1 MEKGSVK
8 SQSFHAMTTS
18 RELLC
23 AASQGSTV
31 VIAAVENTIKELLT
45 FAPMPESYTLTDI
58 AWNNLILSRLAI
70 SSTSGNISVFDIE
83 SAVLKMSNNNPK
95 SIWAGTTGTA
105 RSAHRIN
112 WHDYEPSILI
122 SANQD
127 GIIRIFDT
135 RTSANAKTAENNV
148 CQNFN
153 PKCDAIRDIQ
163 FNPHNSNSFSA
174 ISDNGTL
181 SVWDRRNT
189 ETSVLKFLAHTTA
202 GLTLSYHPT
211 RHSILATGGKDKY
224 LKVWDLQDIDDGHS
238 SILKPIYA
246 IRTPGQ
252 VSRLQWRGKAES
264 AVDAGAGGN
273 HHSVFESQIASTSI
287 DRNEVFIWNLNFP
300 HSPICL
306 VSGHAD
312 ACVDFRWVDTPRD
325 SHVSATNIF
334 QVRIAVLKS
343 KHNLF
348 YFNVFVYEYY

>member
-1 MEKGSVK
+1 MNKPSVK
-8 SQSFHAMTTS
+8 SQSFQAMTTS

-58 AWNNLILSRLAI
+58 AWNNITLSRLAI
-70 SSTSGNISVFDIE
+70 SSTNGNISVFDIE
-83 SAVLKMSNNNPK
+83 SAVLKMSGGNPK
-95 SIWAGTTGTA
+95 SVWAGATGTA

-135 RTSANAKTAENNV
+135 RTSANSKTGENNL

-163 FNPHNSNSFSA
+163 FNPHNPNSFSA

-189 ETSVLKFLAHTTA
+189 DTSILKFLAHTTA

-224 LKVWDLQDIDDGHS
+224 LKVWDLQDIDGEGHS
-238 SILKPIYA
+238 NILKPIYS

-252 VSRLQWRGKAES
+252 VSRLQWRGKVEHSAGKAEHS
-264 AVDAGAGGN
+264 AAGGTGGN
-273 HHSVFESQIASTSI
+273 HQHSLFESQIASTSI

-300 HSPICL
+300 HLPVCL
-306 VSGHAD
+306 VSGHTD
-312 ACVDFRWVDTPRD
+312 ACVDFRFVDTPKD
-325 SHVSATNIF
+325 SRVTAAHIF
-334 QVRIAVLKS
+334 QVRI
-343 KHNLF
+343 
-348 YFNVFVYEYY
+348 

>member
-1 MEKGSVK
+1 MNKGSVK
-8 SQSFHAMTTS
+8 SQSFQAMTTS

-31 VIAAVENTIKELLT
+31 VIAAVESAIKELLT

-58 AWNNLILSRLAI
+58 AWNNVALSRLAI
-70 SSTSGNISVFDIE
+70 SSTNGNISVFDIE
-83 SAVLKMSNNNPK
+83 SAVLKMSSSNPK
-95 SIWAGTTGTA
+95 SVWAGTTGTA

-112 WHDYEPSILI
+112 WHDYEPTILI

-135 RTSANAKTAENNV
+135 RTSSNSKTGENSP

-163 FNPHNSNSFSA
+163 FNPHNPNSFSA

-189 ETSVLKFLAHTTA
+189 DASILKFLAHTTA

-211 RHSILATGGKDKY
+211 RNSILATGGKDKY
-224 LKVWDLQDIDDGHS
+224 LKVWDLQDTDEGHS
-238 SILKPIYA
+238 NILKPIYSV
-246 IRTPGQ
+246 RTPGQ
-252 VSRLQWRGKAES
+252 VSRLQWRGKAEHS
-264 AVDAGAGGN
+264 GGN

-300 HSPICL
+300 HLPVCL
-306 VSGHAD
+306 VSGHTD
-312 ACVDFRWVDTPRD
+312 SCVDFRFVDTPKD
-325 SHVSATNIF
+325 SHVSTANIF
-334 QVRIAVLKS
+334 QVRLLDITK
-343 KHNLF
+343 K
-348 YFNVFVYEYY
+348 NVNKI